1 MHCRSFSH
9 LVESDHLFE
18 RRPNLRQGSIGHDA
32 QTLEWL
38 APAAPAKKEEHS
50 KGDAYECC
58 Q

>member
-50 KGDAYECC
+50 KGDAY
-58 Q
+58 